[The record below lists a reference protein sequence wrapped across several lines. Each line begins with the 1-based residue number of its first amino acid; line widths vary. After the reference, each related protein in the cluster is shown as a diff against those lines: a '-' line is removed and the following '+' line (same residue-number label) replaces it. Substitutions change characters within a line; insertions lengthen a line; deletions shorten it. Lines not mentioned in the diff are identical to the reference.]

1 MVEEKTTPDSS
12 NILGDK
18 IRMYRQLR
26 EMNQIQLADASGIN
40 VGTIRKYELGLRK
53 PKPDQLAK
61 IASALNLNV
70 SVFLDIS
77 ISTIG
82 DVLSLLFAIDEACDM
97 NLNCQVDENGK
108 KTYNISFENIQLQ
121 QYLENWLEVKE
132 KYELA
137 KKEIEEDDIDEKIKQ
152 IDRIALNT
160 AYREWQIATMAS
172 HVSSHEY
179 VTKGFKGLENIKP
192 GFADFIW

>member
-26 EMNQIQLADASGIN
+26 EMNQIQLAEASGIN

-82 DVLSLLFAIDEACDM
+82 DVLSLLFAIDESCDM

-137 KKEIEEDDIDEKIKQ
+137 KKEIEEDDIDEKNKQ

>member
-26 EMNQIQLADASGIN
+26 EMNQIQLAEASGIN

-82 DVLSLLFAIDEACDM
+82 DVLSLLFAIDESCDM

-137 KKEIEEDDIDEKIKQ
+137 KKEIEEDDIDEKSKQ

>member
-40 VGTIRKYELGLRK
+40 VGTIRKYELGLRQ

-108 KTYNISFENIQLQ
+108 KAYKLI
-121 QYLENWLEVKE
+121 
-132 KYELA
+132 EL
-137 KKEIEEDDIDEKIKQ
+137 
-152 IDRIALNT
+152 L
-160 AYREWQIATMAS
+160 
-172 HVSSHEY
+172 
-179 VTKGFKGLENIKP
+179 
-192 GFADFIW
+192 

>member
-1 MVEEKTTPDSS
+1 MKEMKIIKRNGEEV
-12 NILGDK
+12 LFDK
-18 IRMYRQLR
+18 
-26 EMNQIQLADASGIN
+26 E
-40 VGTIRKYELGLRK
+40 
-53 PKPDQLAK
+53 K

-82 DVLSLLFAIDEACDM
+82 DVLSLLFAIDESCDM

-137 KKEIEEDDIDEKIKQ
+137 KKEIEEDDIDEKSKQ